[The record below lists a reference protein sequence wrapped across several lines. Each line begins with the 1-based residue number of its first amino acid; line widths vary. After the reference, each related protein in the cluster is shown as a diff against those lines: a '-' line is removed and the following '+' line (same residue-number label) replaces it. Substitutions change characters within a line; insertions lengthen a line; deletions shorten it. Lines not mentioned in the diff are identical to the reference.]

1 MSSNTIE
8 LPESL
13 TIHHIENQF
22 TDLKLAFQSAG
33 DTITID
39 ASKIETIDSSGL
51 QTLLTLIKEAQENS
65 KSVSWKNIPEI
76 LSSSAAKIGL
86 TDKLCLH

>member
-39 ASKIETIDSSGL
+39 ASKIET
-51 QTLLTLIKEAQENS
+51 
-65 KSVSWKNIPEI
+65 
-76 LSSSAAKIGL
+76 AAKIGL